1 MIKIVRKIQE
11 LIHKMLNNL
20 SFYLLVI
27 FEIIIGLNHLIQGS
41 LKIADFRWTKT
52 ECFPSYGKWI
62 NSYNDAVFEDV
73 VVSPYY
79 PDVPCWVRGDK
90 IRFLKPFFDT
100 VIIVEIYMILI
111 VFRIIAKRI

>member
-1 MIKIVRKIQE
+1 
-11 LIHKMLNNL
+11 MLNNL

-27 FEIIIGLNHLIQGS
+27 FEIFMGITHLTHGS

-52 ECFPSYGKWI
+52 ECFPSYGRWT
-62 NSYNDAVFEDV
+62 NSYNDAVFRDF

-79 PDVPCWVRGDK
+79 PEVPCWVRGDK

-100 VIIVEIYMILI
+100 VLILEIYLILLL
-111 VFRIIAKRI
+111 FRIVAKRI